1 MALCRCLE
9 KHNWPKGR
17 THIYVA
23 YTYPLGYPETA
34 SLCGLCDNPGV
45 IWLTQ
50 AEAVA
55 YALGTRIFAGSTNSF
70 RIMVNNNG
78 LFED

>member
-1 MALCRCLE
+1 MRLYLNVSHSGNCC
-9 KHNWPKGR
+9 
-17 THIYVA
+17 
-23 YTYPLGYPETA
+23 PLGYPETS
-34 SLCGLCDNPGV
+34 SLCGLCSNPGV

-55 YALGTRIFAGSTNSF
+55 YALGARIFAGSTNSF
-70 RIMVNNNG
+70 RIMANDNG